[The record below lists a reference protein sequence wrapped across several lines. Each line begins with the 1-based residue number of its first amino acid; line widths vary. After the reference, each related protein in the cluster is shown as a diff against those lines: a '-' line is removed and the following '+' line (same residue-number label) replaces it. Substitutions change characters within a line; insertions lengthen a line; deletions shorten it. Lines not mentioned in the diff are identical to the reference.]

1 MSIMRNILLKSFILF
16 CLAVSAIGCRQPEP
30 LMPKSSAAAGIP
42 AGFVAVFGKTGADP
56 IVVCGNRTLAEHRFP
71 PCSTFKIVS
80 TLMGL
85 DSGVLT
91 GPESR
96 LGYDGTRYEFAAW
109 NGDLTLREAFRTS
122 CVPYYKKLTGKLDR
136 RTVQKT
142 LDRLNYGNCDISVW
156 NSNGHNVFWIES
168 SLLISPLEQ
177 LGVLEKIFSGRSG
190 FAPGHV
196 ELLRECMRD
205 GCAGDWTLY
214 GKTGSGRN
222 HNTNR
227 LEGWFVGFAEPA
239 DGKPVF
245 FAAHGAAPDR
255 DVNGPE
261 MRQWLREQFSRGF
274 LPPVEPVR

>member
-1 MSIMRNILLKSFILF
+1 
-16 CLAVSAIGCRQPEP
+16 
-30 LMPKSSAAAGIP
+30 
-42 AGFVAVFGKTGADP
+42 
-56 IVVCGNRTLAEHRFP
+56 
-71 PCSTFKIVS
+71 
-80 TLMGL
+80 MGL

-261 MRQWLREQFSRGF
+261 MRQWLREQFSRRF

>member
-1 MSIMRNILLKSFILF
+1 MMRNILLKSFILF
-16 CLAVSAIGCRQPEP
+16 CLTVSAIGCRQPEP

-156 NSNGHNVFWIES
+156 NSNGHNVFW
-168 SLLISPLEQ
+168 
-177 LGVLEKIFSGRSG
+177 
-190 FAPGHV
+190 
-196 ELLRECMRD
+196 
-205 GCAGDWTLY
+205 
-214 GKTGSGRN
+214 
-222 HNTNR
+222 
-227 LEGWFVGFAEPA
+227 
-239 DGKPVF
+239 
-245 FAAHGAAPDR
+245 
-255 DVNGPE
+255 
-261 MRQWLREQFSRGF
+261 
-274 LPPVEPVR
+274 